1 MPTPNMPE
9 YKSNSLYSEYKIKTR
24 TMKDDCIVWNAR
36 NTVFVS
42 KRSVI
47 CVQAVYFLHSM
58 RPSVPW
64 LNSRWWLA
72 ACDWVMSALSAVLS
86 THVGCRIIFIQNISW
101 TEKRWNKN
109 LKTLIKRLKTWHW
122 LKQYKKRS
130 TFSTYTLTPNC
141 QSTRS

>member
-24 TMKDDCIVWNAR
+24 TMKDGCIVWNAR

-58 RPSVPW
+58 RPSVP
-64 LNSRWWLA
+64 
-72 ACDWVMSALSAVLS
+72 
-86 THVGCRIIFIQNISW
+86 
-101 TEKRWNKN
+101 
-109 LKTLIKRLKTWHW
+109 
-122 LKQYKKRS
+122 
-130 TFSTYTLTPNC
+130 
-141 QSTRS
+141 